1 MADPVQFATTP
12 LALASL
18 AIIVGV
24 GVLKLIVQG
33 KNNALNRLITH
44 YGFATVIVFGLVG
57 NAIFLFS
64 AYQQSEALVFGVV
77 TDAQGKYL
85 PRVEVDAGSHAR
97 GLSSDTG
104 EFVLAIPA
112 SRAAEAYTL
121 RAFRRG
127 YEMQPL
133 AVKHQP
139 KMFVTLSMQEK
150 VVLAQD
156 VLKSAS
162 PDILIGHY
170 MGLPEVYIPVAL
182 ENPGNSPIALDNFT
196 LRVIAPSGAEQ
207 QLSMV
212 SSALSFNAPLL
223 PPLTQIQL
231 NPADSHR
238 NVQVYGV
245 PNAEIMQL
253 SQIALAALQSQ
264 APFVSG
270 GPQVNAG
277 FLPAPLVQQV
287 QTSMN
292 GHWFWEPGISTLV
305 LTCNDNG
312 VQYQLK
318 KAITLTAAQIA
329 AMRRISNYYSDGFGI
344 YFGRHLQPVGSAAPG
359 ALVALSDA

>member
-1 MADPVQFATTP
+1 MPQTFAFATTP

-33 KNNALNRLITH
+33 KNNALSRLITH

-57 NAIFLFS
+57 NAIYLFS

-127 YEMQPL
+127 YEAQPL
-133 AVKHQP
+133 EVKHQA

-182 ENPGNSPIALDNFT
+182 ENPGNTPIALDNFS
-196 LRVIAPSGAEQ
+196 LRIIAPSGAER

-212 SSALSFNAPLL
+212 SSALSFHTPLL
-223 PPLTQIQL
+223 PPLTHVQL
-231 NPADSHR
+231 NPADQHR
-238 NVQVYGV
+238 NVQVYGL

-253 SQIALAALQSQ
+253 SQTALAALQSQ
-264 APFVSG
+264 PLFVSR
-270 GPQVNAG
+270 GPQVNAS
-277 FLPAPLVQQV
+277 FLPPQIVERVQ
-287 QTSMN
+287 SSLRD
-292 GHWFWEPGISTLV
+292 HWFWEPGVNTLV

-312 VQYQLK
+312 IQYQLK
-318 KAITLTAAQIA
+318 KTITLTATQIA
-329 AMRRISNYYSDGFGI
+329 AMRKIGDYYADGFGI
-344 YFGRHLQPVGSAAPG
+344 YFGQHLQSVGPAAPG
-359 ALVALSDA
+359 ALLTLSAV